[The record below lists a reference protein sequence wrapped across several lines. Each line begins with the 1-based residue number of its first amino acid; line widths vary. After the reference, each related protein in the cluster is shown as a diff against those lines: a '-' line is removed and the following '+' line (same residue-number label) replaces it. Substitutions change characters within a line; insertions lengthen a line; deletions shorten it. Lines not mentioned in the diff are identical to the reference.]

1 MKKIKL
7 MVQQRESVQATLVV
21 AGFFI
26 LFAILALLSN

>member
-1 MKKIKL
+1 MKRIRL
-7 MVQQRESVQATLVV
+7 IVQSETVQARLVI

>member
-7 MVQQRESVQATLVV
+7 MVKDENVQARLFV

-26 LFAILALLSN
+26 LFALLAIFFL